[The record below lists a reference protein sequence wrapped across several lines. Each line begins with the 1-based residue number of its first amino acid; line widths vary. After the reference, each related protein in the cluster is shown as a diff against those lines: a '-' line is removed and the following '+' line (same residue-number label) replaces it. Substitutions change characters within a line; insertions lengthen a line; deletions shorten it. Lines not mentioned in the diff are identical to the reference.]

1 MFREIVD
8 NSKQR
13 LSDSFGNLKSSIVKR
28 INRVKSGAT
37 STEVPG
43 NITRP
48 EVTPEYL
55 PTERTLEQIYR
66 TVTEP
71 ENVIREQPDLIRE
84 PSLQN
89 AGRRRIIEEA
99 TIPENIPAVTEPV
112 NITVE
117 SPNWVPKEPTSVP
130 NYAILSRHGLGR
142 YDVENLRQRGYTP
155 EQLMGFNYPASP
167 EVRTNARA
175 NLIASRLSENGV
187 HPEARSRA
195 DFTREALASQ
205 PVYHAP
211 SDLSGLNLSGNYRVG
226 PGQPVTM
233 REIDN
238 AIRDGILPEDFD
250 FSQLRLATPESIN
263 SYYTHYPINGRD
275 YNIRPSSTRPTVAE
289 PRVVEPT
296 SPRTSAPSPGI
307 TGSSPN
313 NQ

>member
-13 LSDSFGNLKSSIVKR
+13 LSDTFRNLKSSIVKR
-28 INRVKSGAT
+28 VNRTKDGVT
-37 STEVPG
+37 TTEVPE
-43 NITRP
+43 NIVGQ
-48 EVTPEYL
+48 EVPI
-55 PTERTLEQIYR
+55 EQIVR
-66 TVTEP
+66 IVTEP
-71 ENVIREQPDLIRE
+71 ENVIREQPGLIRE

-99 TIPENIPAVTEPV
+99 TIPENTPAVTEPV

-130 NYAILSRHGLGR
+130 DYAILSRHGLGR

-226 PGQPVTM
+226 PGQPITM
-233 REIDN
+233 TEIDD
-238 AIRDGILPEDFD
+238 AIRNGILPEDFD

-289 PRVVEPT
+289 PRVVEST
-296 SPRTSAPSPGI
+296 SPRTSASSSSITEPSAIEPLFLD
-307 TGSSPN
+307 